1 VRNPPDQM
9 GFPHTPGTEN
19 QHHLVPPDKS
29 FNPSFQAP
37 FDLQLNAFKGKIKEF
52 CQLTDNFHPNFVS

>member
-1 VRNPPDQM
+1 M
-9 GFPHTPGTEN
+9 GFPHPAGTVN

-37 FDLQLNAFKGKIKEF
+37 FDLHLNTFIGEINEF
-52 CQLTDNFHPNFVS
+52 CQSTDNFHPNFVS

>member
-1 VRNPPDQM
+1 M
-9 GFPHTPGTEN
+9 GFPHTPGTVN

-37 FDLQLNAFKGKIKEF
+37 FDLHLNTFIGEINEF
-52 CQLTDNFHPNFVS
+52 CQPTDNFHPNFVS